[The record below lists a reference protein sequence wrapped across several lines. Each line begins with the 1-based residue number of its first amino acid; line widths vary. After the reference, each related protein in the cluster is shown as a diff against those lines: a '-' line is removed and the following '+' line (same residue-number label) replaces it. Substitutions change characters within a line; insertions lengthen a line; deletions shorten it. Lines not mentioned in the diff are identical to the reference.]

1 MKSVY
6 IKTLSVALLASLFT
20 LIAVPQAFAGLLIPE
35 KEKKSEIRKKTNR
48 TEPDMWLLTY
58 YVGYQNGYL
67 KPRDIDY
74 SMMTHIV
81 VGGVG
86 VTPNG
91 VLNEHWHL
99 QNGDGRAMALDVGTR
114 AKREGVK
121 TLIWLGGPN
130 EEDAFYSATED
141 GTRATF
147 VKNIVDLVHELGYD
161 GVDIDWEPVRKQ
173 DEPHL
178 LALVRD
184 LRSADP
190 DLIITVPVNW
200 VPSSILFSKDLS
212 VYKTIAQYVDK
223 LFIMSYSMAGP
234 WPGWESW
241 HGGALGGD
249 GVTTP
254 GSLRSSVYAY
264 TRAGV
269 PEAKLGIGIGTYAT
283 CWEYPVTKP
292 EKTIPA
298 TFYPKHMHTMSMRTL
313 MEEYYKK
320 KYAKWDSTANVPYLS
335 YKKKEGDMSCGFIS
349 YEDERSVTEKVSYAK
364 RFNLGGVMVWNIGT
378 GYYPDERSR
387 EEKHHLL
394 GVIAEEVGL

>member
-1 MKSVY
+1 MAPS
-6 IKTLSVALLASLFT
+6 AL
-20 LIAVPQAFAGLLIPE
+20 AGLLLPE
-35 KEKKSEIRKKTNR
+35 KEKKSEIRKSSSR
-48 TEPDMWLLTY
+48 AEPDMWLLTY

-67 KPRDIDY
+67 KPRDIEY

-86 VTPNG
+86 VTPDG
-91 VLNEHWHL
+91 SLNEHWHL
-99 QNGDGRAMALDVGTR
+99 QNGDGREMALDVGTR
-114 AKREGVK
+114 AKRAGVK

-130 EEDAFYSATED
+130 EEDAFYSATAE

-147 VKNIVDLVHELGYD
+147 VRNIVDLIDKLGYD

-173 DEPHL
+173 DEPRL

-184 LRSADP
+184 LRTANP

-200 VPSSILFSKDLS
+200 VPSSILFSKNLS
-212 VYKTIAQYVDK
+212 VYATIAQYVDK

-241 HGGALGGD
+241 HGGALGGN
-249 GVTTP
+249 GPTTP
-254 GSLRSSVYAY
+254 GSLRTSVYAY
-264 TRAGV
+264 MRAGV
-269 PEAKLGIGIGTYAT
+269 PENKLGIGIGTYAT

-292 EKTIPA
+292 ERAIPA

-313 MEEYYKK
+313 MEGYYTK
-320 KYAKWDSTANVPYLS
+320 KYEKWDSTAKVSYLS
-335 YKKKEGDMSCGFIS
+335 YKKQEGEFSCGFIS
-349 YEDERSVTEKVSYAK
+349 YENERSVKEKVSYAK
-364 RFNLGGVMVWNIGT
+364 RFNLGGVMVWNNGT
-378 GYYPDERSR
+378 GHYPDKRRKED
-387 EEKHHLL
+387 KHHLL